1 MDRQDWLD
9 QRSNEEKDA
18 LYRAELEYYSE
29 KMVTNID
36 DRIVFINEK
45 YADEFDRT
53 PSEIEGMMFND
64 LFLDAKAPVLLDLS
78 DFATPFVS
86 HDDETSKQ

>member
-36 DRIVFINEK
+36 DRIVYINEK
-45 YADEFDRT
+45 YAD
-53 PSEIEGMMFND
+53 
-64 LFLDAKAPVLLDLS
+64 
-78 DFATPFVS
+78 
-86 HDDETSKQ
+86 